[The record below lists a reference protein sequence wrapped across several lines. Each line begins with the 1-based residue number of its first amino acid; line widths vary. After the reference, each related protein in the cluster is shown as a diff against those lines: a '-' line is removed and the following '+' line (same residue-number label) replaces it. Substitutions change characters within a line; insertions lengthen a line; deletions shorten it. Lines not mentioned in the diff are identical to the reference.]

1 MTRNQVREEQWIY
14 YYLVNGFASPA
25 DSMSPDMVKTFR
37 QERLKHMVL
46 STVFE
51 DYNGSCRRGMAVAS
65 PYV

>member
-25 DSMSPDMVKTFR
+25 DAMPPDMVKTFR
-37 QERLKHMVL
+37 QERLKDMVL
-46 STVFE
+46 GTAFE
-51 DYNGSCRRGMAVAS
+51 DYDGKCRRGMAPAS